1 MNNWKWN
8 KRSRIPYVLLA
19 FGLLAAAV
27 AGYAYREFHRTKP
40 AGYELQEERT
50 VTAAALIAAF
60 AKDEPSATAAN
71 AGHVLAVEGLL
82 KTTDRSDSA
91 RPVIV
96 LTDGSST
103 TSLRFQLDSSFQ
115 ADLQGLAPGTPLRM
129 KGVCTGYQPDDMG
142 LGADILFDRSV
153 ILSHKP

>member
-1 MNNWKWN
+1 MN
-8 KRSRIPYVLLA
+8 KRSRIPYILLA
-19 FGLLAAAV
+19 FVLLAAAV
-27 AGYAYREFHRTKP
+27 AGYAYREFHRTEP
-40 AGYELQEERT
+40 AGAELKEERT

-82 KTTDRSDSA
+82 KTTDLADST

-103 TSLRFQLDSSFQ
+103 TSLRFQLDSSFR

-129 KGVCTGYQPDDMG
+129 KGVCTGFQPDDMG

-153 ILSHKP
+153 ILFPKP

>member
-1 MNNWKWN
+1 MNRKN
-8 KRSRIPYVLLA
+8 RTAYLILAVL
-19 FGLLAAAV
+19 LLAAA
-27 AGYAYREFHRTKP
+27 AGGYAYREFHRTKP
-40 AGYELQEERT
+40 GGSELQEERT

-82 KTTDRSDSA
+82 KTTDLADST

-103 TSLRFQLDSSFQ
+103 TSLRFQLDSSFR

-129 KGVCTGYQPDDMG
+129 KGVCTGFQPDDMG

-153 ILSHKP
+153 ILFPKP

>member
-1 MNNWKWN
+1 MNRKN
-8 KRSRIPYVLLA
+8 RTAYLILAVL
-19 FGLLAAAV
+19 LLAAA
-27 AGYAYREFHRTKP
+27 AGGYAYREFHRTKP
-40 AGYELQEERT
+40 GGPELQEERT

-82 KTTDRSDSA
+82 KTTDLADST

-103 TSLRFQLDSSFQ
+103 TSLRFQLDSSFR

-129 KGVCTGYQPDDMG
+129 KGVCTGFQPDDMG

-153 ILSHKP
+153 ILFPKP